1 MCKIIISSIS
11 ECVCSS
17 EGAVEG
23 IETAGTKNQ
32 NEPVGHALHF
42 AILELVTSPIY
53 SYGLLVAVVD
63 ISSAVEERCSPAKFR
78 SPYPHLLLQ
87 ILLFLSLGPNPNQI
101 QYKPALRVGVMPML
115 AMAVFRQF
123 FSFQ

>member
-1 MCKIIISSIS
+1 M
-11 ECVCSS
+11 CSS

-23 IETAGTKNQ
+23 IETAGIKNQ

-115 AMAVFRQF
+115 AMAVFRYF
-123 FSFQ
+123 FFVSIA